1 MRLFK
6 DKILESVTSVL
17 PIALIVML
25 LSFTVVP
32 VSPGDMLLFLLG
44 VVCLVFGMSLFT
56 AGSEMSMQPLGAK
69 IGSTIG
75 SSGKVWL
82 IAFISFIIG
91 ILVTISEPDLIILAE
106 QVDGLKNEI
115 LIYTVSLGVGIFL
128 LIAVLRIVFNFSL
141 TALMVAFYAVAF
153 ILAFF
158 VDKSF
163 LCLSF
168 DSGGVT
174 TGPMT
179 VPFIMSIGAGVSA
192 ARSSSRDNRND
203 SFGLTGLCSIGPII
217 SVLVLGIIM
226 KVEGSYEPDPVVPI
240 ADTQDGVFRFVKGFV
255 HHGEGVLKALLPII
269 VFAILFQIITRAFNK
284 SQMIRMTIGLSY
296 VLVGLAVFLA
306 GAEIGFVPMGTSI
319 GENLASYYNGLPLIP
334 ISMLLGYFIVKAE
347 PSVYVLN
354 KLVEQMSAGAISG
367 KTTGLGLSIG
377 VSAALGLAALRII
390 LGINILWFLIPGY
403 IIALGLS
410 FFVPKLFV
418 GISFDSGGVASGTM
432 MSAFV
437 LPLCLG
443 ACNSLGGN
451 VMTDAFGC
459 VAFVAM
465 APIISIQIMGLLYR
479 IKTVGRVKSF
489 VSRSESFID
498 YGYESDRSVRTE
510 DQSEKNTKAK
520 VKARPVNKNEK
531 NTAKGVS
538 DNEKGR

>member
-1 MRLFK
+1 MGLFK
-6 DKILESVTSVL
+6 NKIIESLKSVL
-17 PIALIVML
+17 PIAMIVIL
-25 LSFTVVP
+25 LSFTIVP
-32 VSPGDMLLFLLG
+32 VAPGDMMLFLIG

-69 IGSTIG
+69 IGSSIG
-75 SSGKVWL
+75 GSGKIWL

-91 ILVTISEPDLIILAE
+91 ILVTISEPDLIILAN

-115 LIYTVSLGVGIFL
+115 LIYTVSIGVGIFL
-128 LIAVLRIVFNFSL
+128 LIAVLRIVFNFNL
-141 TALMVAFYAVAF
+141 TALMIAFYVTAF

-158 VDKSF
+158 VDESF
-163 LCLSF
+163 LSLSF

-192 ARSSSRDNRND
+192 ARSSSKDNRND
-203 SFGLTGLCSIGPII
+203 SFGITGLCSIGPII
-217 SVLVLGIIM
+217 SVLVLGIVM

-240 ADTQDGVFRFVKGFV
+240 VDTREGVVRFFDGFLD
-255 HHGEGVLKALLPII
+255 HGIGVLKALLPII
-269 VFAILFQIITRAFNK
+269 VFAVLFQIITRGFTK
-284 SQMIRMTIGLSY
+284 GQMIRMSIGMSY
-296 VLVGLAVFLA
+296 VLIGLAIFLA
-306 GAEIGFVPMGTSI
+306 GADIGFVPMGTNI
-319 GENLASYYNGLPLIP
+319 GKSLAGVFGGIPLIP
-334 ISMLLGYFIVKAE
+334 VSMLLGYFIVKAE

-367 KTTGLGLSIG
+367 KTTGFGLSVG
-377 VSAALGLAALRII
+377 VCAALGLAALRII

-403 IIALGLS
+403 VIALGLS
-410 FFVPKLFV
+410 FFVPRIFV

-443 ACNSLGGN
+443 ACNTLGGN

-465 APIISIQIMGLLYR
+465 APIISIQLCGLMYR
-479 IKTVGRVKSF
+479 IKTAGRVKSF

-498 YGYESDRSVRTE
+498 YGYHEERAREAERAALRAEKEQNEIREEEERSLSDE
-510 DQSEKNTKAK
+510 A
-520 VKARPVNKNEK
+520 
-531 NTAKGVS
+531 
-538 DNEKGR
+538 GR

>member
-1 MRLFK
+1 MKLFK

-17 PIALIVML
+17 PIALIVMV
-25 LSFTVVP
+25 LSFTIVP
-32 VSPGDMLLFLLG
+32 VAPGDMFLFLLG

-56 AGSEMSMQPLGAK
+56 AGSEMSMQPLGSK

-75 SSGKVWL
+75 ASGKVWL

-91 ILVTISEPDLIILAE
+91 ILVTISEPDLLILAE
-106 QVDGLKNEI
+106 QVDGLQNEI

-141 TALMVAFYAVAF
+141 TALMIGFYALAF

-158 VDKSF
+158 VDPSF

-192 ARSSSRDNRND
+192 AKSSSGDNRND

-226 KVEGSYEPDPVVPI
+226 KVEGAYEPDPIIPVV
-240 ADTQDGVFRFVKGFV
+240 DTRDGIVRFAEGFLDHGIGVF
-255 HHGEGVLKALLPII
+255 KALLPII
-269 VFAILFQIITRAFNK
+269 VFAILFQIITRAFTK
-284 SQMIRMTIGLSY
+284 GQMIRVSVGLAY

-319 GENLASYYNGLPLIP
+319 GEKLASVGGGFVLIP

-377 VSAALGLAALRII
+377 VCAALGLAGLRII

-403 IIALGLS
+403 VIALGLS
-410 FFVPKLFV
+410 FFVPKIFV

-443 ACNSLGGN
+443 ACASLGGDP
-451 VMTDAFGC
+451 MTDAFGC

-465 APIISIQIMGLLYR
+465 APIISIQIMGLLYK

-489 VSRSESFID
+489 VSRSEIFID
-498 YGYESDRSVRTE
+498 YGYNKERASRVIDGKTES
-510 DQSEKNTKAK
+510 AK
-520 VKARPVNKNEK
+520 VRARPVARREK
-531 NTAKGVS
+531 DDASVS
-538 DNEKGR
+538 ERRA

>member
-6 DKILESVTSVL
+6 KQVLESVQSVL
-17 PIALIVML
+17 PIGMIVLL
-25 LSFTVVP
+25 LSFTITP
-32 VSPGDMLLFLLG
+32 VAPGDMFVFLLG

-69 IGSTIG
+69 IGSSIG

-106 QVDGLKNEI
+106 QVKGLENNL
-115 LIYTVSLGVGIFL
+115 LIYTVSVGVGVFL

-141 TALMVAFYAVAF
+141 TALMVVFYATAF
-153 ILAFF
+153 VLAFF
-158 VDKSF
+158 VDESF

-192 ARSSSRDNRND
+192 AKSSSADNRND
-203 SFGLTGLCSIGPII
+203 SFGITGLCSIGPII
-217 SVLVLGIIM
+217 AVLTLGIIM
-226 KVEGSYEPDPVVPI
+226 KVEGSYEPEKLVSIVNTREGAGRFLEGFLDHGI
-240 ADTQDGVFRFVKGFV
+240 DVF
-255 HHGEGVLKALLPII
+255 KALLPII
-269 VFAILFQIITRAFNK
+269 VFAILFQIITRSFTK
-284 SQMIRMTIGLSY
+284 GQMIRVGIGIGY
-296 VLVGLAVFLA
+296 VLIGLAVFLA
-306 GAEIGFVPMGTSI
+306 GADIGFVPMGTNI
-319 GENLASYYNGLPLIP
+319 GEKLSGFFNGVPLIF

-347 PSVYVLN
+347 PSVYVLK

-367 KTTGLGLSIG
+367 DTVGLGLSVG

-390 LGINILWFLIPGY
+390 TGINILWFLIPGY
-403 IIALGLS
+403 LIALGLS
-410 FFVPKLFV
+410 FFVPKIFV
-418 GISFDSGGVASGTM
+418 GIAFDSGGVASGTM

-443 ACNSLGGN
+443 ACSTLGGN

-465 APIISIQIMGLLYR
+465 APIISLQILGLVYR
-479 IKTVGRVKSF
+479 IKTEVRAKSF

-498 YGYESDRSVRTE
+498 YGYRIEDERGKAVDSAENNEDESEEELDTE
-510 DQSEKNTKAK
+510 LEEVGK
-520 VKARPVNKNEK
+520 
-531 NTAKGVS
+531 
-538 DNEKGR
+538 

>member
-6 DKILESVTSVL
+6 NKILESVTSVL
-17 PIALIVML
+17 PIAMIVML
-25 LSFTVVP
+25 LSFTIIP
-32 VSPGDMLLFLLG
+32 VSPGDMFLFLLG

-56 AGSEMSMQPLGAK
+56 AGSEMSMQPLGSK
-69 IGSTIG
+69 IGSSIAA
-75 SSGKVWL
+75 SGKIWL
-82 IAFISFIIG
+82 IAFISFLIG

-141 TALMVAFYAVAF
+141 TALMIGFYTLAFV
-153 ILAFF
+153 LAFF
-158 VDKSF
+158 VDETF

-192 ARSSSRDNRND
+192 AKSSSKDNRND
-203 SFGLTGLCSIGPII
+203 SFGITGLCSIGPII
-217 SVLVLGIIM
+217 SVLVLGIVM

-240 ADTQDGVFRFVKGFV
+240 VDTRDGVVRFAEGFLD
-255 HHGEGVLKALLPII
+255 HGIGVLKALLPII
-269 VFAILFQIITRAFNK
+269 IFAILFQIVTKAFTK
-284 SQMIRMTIGLSY
+284 GQMIRVSIGLSY

-319 GENLASYYNGLPLIP
+319 GERLSSFWGGLPLIP

-410 FFVPKLFV
+410 FFVPKIFV

-443 ACNSLGGN
+443 ACNNLGGN

-465 APIISIQIMGLLYR
+465 APIISIQICGLVYK

-498 YGYESDRSVRTE
+498 YGYSYDRGDKIVDKTE
-510 DQSEKNTKAK
+510 KVK
-520 VKARPVNKNEK
+520 VKARPIQRAVKDAAQ
-531 NTAKGVS
+531 TA
-538 DNEKGR
+538 DD